1 VNHHNRHLPPTAAPH
16 QASATGTL
24 TDTPRRQLLGAAL
37 GGLLGLTLP
46 GGSALAQAGG
56 TALERI
62 RQRGRLVVGVYQD
75 LPPFHA
81 GGKGI
86 EVELAGALAQA
97 LGLQLTLLPF
107 LAGEDMNDDLR
118 NVVWKGH
125 YLGWGP
131 ADVMLH
137 VPVDRVLM
145 QANPRVSIFSPYWR
159 ERVMIARDLA
169 KVPVLDSLE
178 PLRGKPVAAAGQS
191 LAGWLMLGADDGAY
205 RNTLRTQL
213 SQGVEAAELLK
224 KGEVVAACGLDS
236 ELQSVLGQDARYA
249 ITPLPMPRA
258 PRDGWVVGM
267 AVKNDAVDLAQA
279 LRDAMEQLATS
290 GRLKTLFAAGALNW
304 QRF

>member
-1 VNHHNRHLPPTAAPH
+1 MEI
-16 QASATGTL
+16 QS
-24 TDTPRRQLLGAAL
+24 DQRRQLLGATL

-46 GGSALAQAGG
+46 ASAALAQGNG

-75 LPPFHA
+75 LPPFHD

-86 EVELAGALAQA
+86 EVELANALAQA

-107 LAGEDMNDDLR
+107 IAGEDMNDDLR

-159 ERVMIARDLA
+159 ERVMIARDLS
-169 KVPVLDSLE
+169 KVPTLDSLE
-178 PLRGKPVAAAGQS
+178 PLKGKPVAAAGQS
-191 LAGWLMLGADDGAY
+191 LAGWLMLGADEGAY
-205 RNTLRTQL
+205 RNTLRTML
-213 SQGVEAAELLK
+213 STGVAAADLLK

-236 ELQSVLGQDARYA
+236 ELQSALGKDERFA

-258 PRDGWVVGM
+258 PREGWAVGM
-267 AVKNDAVDLAQA
+267 AVKNDAGDLAQA
-279 LRDAMEQLATS
+279 LRDAMEGLAAS
-290 GRLKTLFAAGALNW
+290 GRLKTLFASGGLNW